1 MNKLN
6 FLSPDKNNLYTY
18 LYSGIF
24 LISFSIVDVF
34 VNSFFKLNLVFFLPK
49 ILSFFLPLILGLI
62 GLHLIRIEYSGLKF
76 LDNLNKNINT
86 NNFNAFLSLLI
97 VFVVIKSLPPLL
109 SWFIIDA
116 NIAGDSK
123 DACTGTGACWTYI
136 KIWFNRFMYGMYPN
150 AEQWRINLSFISLAF
165 LGGVGFFATEKFK
178 KYLTLYY
185 VVIYPIIAFLFIF
198 FFISGGPVFFDF
210 SYGIIAAVISVIV
223 GFFIPNKFKMYYF
236 IIVPI
241 TIYILLKYVF
251 FYEEL
256 IELGK
261 LEALEWVETGAWGGL
276 SLTFIV
282 SFFCL
287 IFCFPIGLFL
297 SLGRRSDFPIIKY
310 FSIGMIEFWRGVP
323 LITVLFMSSV
333 MFPMFLPED
342 MFIDKLVRVIIAISL
357 FEAAYVAEVIRGGLQ
372 ALPRGQYDA
381 AKSLGMGYW
390 KMHILVILPQA
401 LKLVIPGIANTF
413 LALVKDT
420 PLIFVVGLLEIVG
433 MLNLAK
439 TNPDWLGFAMEGYV
453 FASVLFFIIC
463 YAMSKYSYNLEQKY
477 KTER

>member
-62 GLHLIRIEYSGLKF
+62 GLHFIRIEYSGLKF
-76 LDNLNKNINT
+76 LDSLNKNINT

>member
-1 MNKLN
+1 MNNLN
-6 FLSPDKNNLYTY
+6 FLTPDKKNLYTY
-18 LYSGIF
+18 LYLGLF
-24 LISFSIVDVF
+24 LISFSILDVF
-34 VNSFFKLNLVFFLPK
+34 LNSFFKINLIFFLPSF
-49 ILSFFLPLILGLI
+49 LSFILPLIIGFI
-62 GLHLIRIEYSGLKF
+62 GLHLIRIEYSGLKS
-76 LDNLNKNINT
+76 LDVLNKNINT
-86 NNFNAFLSLLI
+86 NNFNAILSLI
-97 VFVVIKSLPPLL
+97 IIFVVIKSLPPLL

-116 NIAGDSK
+116 NFSGDSK
-123 DACTGTGACWTYI
+123 DACTGSGACWAYI
-136 KIWFNRFMYGMYPN
+136 KTWFNRFMYGMYPN

-165 LGGVGFFATEKFK
+165 LGSVGFFASEKFK

-198 FFISGGPVFFDF
+198 FFISGGPIFFDF

-297 SLGRRSDFPIIKY
+297 SLGRRSDLPIIKY
-310 FSIGMIEFWRGVP
+310 ISIGFIEFWRGVP

-453 FASVLFFIIC
+453 FASIVFFIIC